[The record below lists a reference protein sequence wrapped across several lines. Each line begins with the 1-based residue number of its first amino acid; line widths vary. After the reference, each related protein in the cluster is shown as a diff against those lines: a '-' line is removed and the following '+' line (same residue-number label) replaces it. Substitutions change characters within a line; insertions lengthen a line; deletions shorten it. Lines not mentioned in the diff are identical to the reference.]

1 MTQTNAPDPSRRYML
16 VLLTALSAVTFMDR
30 QILAVLLQPI
40 KQEFGFT
47 DLQIGLITGLGFAI
61 TIGLLGIPMW
71 RLADRVERRS
81 LVAWCRGIGG
91 GIAALGA
98 LAAGSSGLTASR
110 AGAALGD
117 AGGGAASMS
126 MLADLYA
133 PHERSRVMSIFGMG
147 GSAGA
152 MLALLAGPVLAELW
166 GWRVTMAVVGLSSV
180 VLACVLRWTV
190 REPQRTLVGQ
200 GAKAATGSQ
209 PAHAKRTPAVVLIWR
224 EPVTRWLIIGAA
236 CALFANLSFGAWNTA
251 LLARRFEL
259 SLRDAGWISAGA
271 ALFSVGGALFSGWL
285 TDRMAQ
291 RDLRWQIGVPV
302 LALSISSVLGF
313 GYLLTGTEHFN
324 LSIALLLGYALFS
337 PWWASAT
344 YAALSLVVPSSRRAT
359 ASAMVL
365 MSGALLGNGL
375 GPIVAGLLSDYYN
388 GIRPGDGLRLA
399 MLTMSCFMV
408 PSIFAFVRAMA
419 HYPSAYRLAHA
430 PAV

>member
-1 MTQTNAPDPSRRYML
+1 ML

-40 KQEFGFT
+40 KQEFGFS

-61 TIGLLGIPMW
+61 TFGLLGIPMG

-98 LAAGSSGLTASR
+98 LATGSSGLTASR
-110 AGAALGD
+110 GGAALGD

-166 GWRVTMAVVGLSSV
+166 GWRVTMALVGLASV

-190 REPQRTLVGQ
+190 GEPQRSAAGQ
-200 GAKAATGSQ
+200 GGTKAASAAEAGSI
-209 PAHAKRTPAVVLIWR
+209 KKTTAVLQIWR
-224 EPVTRWLIIGAA
+224 EPVTRWLIVGAA

-251 LLARRFEL
+251 LLARRFDL

-271 ALFSVGGALFSGWL
+271 ALFAVSGALISGWL
-285 TDRMAQ
+285 TDKLAQ
-291 RDLRWQIGVPV
+291 RDQRWQIGVPV
-302 LALSISSVLGF
+302 VALSISTVFGL
-313 GYLLTGTEHFN
+313 GYLLTGTQQF
-324 LSIALLLGYALFS
+324 ALTMVLLMGYALFS
-337 PWWASAT
+337 PWWAAPT
-344 YAALSLVVPSSRRAT
+344 YAALSLIVPSSRRAT

-375 GPIVAGLLSDYYN
+375 GPIVAGLLSDFYN

-399 MLTMSCFMV
+399 LLTMGCFML
-408 PSIFAFVRAMA
+408 PSVFAFSRAMA
-419 HYPSAYRLAHA
+419 HYPQAYRLAHA

>member
-1 MTQTNAPDPSRRYML
+1 M
-16 VLLTALSAVTFMDR
+16 
-30 QILAVLLQPI
+30 
-40 KQEFGFT
+40 
-47 DLQIGLITGLGFAI
+47 
-61 TIGLLGIPMW
+61 
-71 RLADRVERRS
+71 ERRR
-81 LVAWCRGIGG
+81 LVAWGRGVGG

-98 LAAGSSGLTASR
+98 LAAGAGGLTASR
-110 AGAALGD
+110 AGAAVGD

-152 MLALLAGPVLAELW
+152 LLALLAGPVMADLW
-166 GWRVTMAVVGLSSV
+166 GWRSTMVLIGLASV

-190 REPQRTLVGQ
+190 QEPQRAVVGQ
-200 GAKAATGSQ
+200 GAAISSAGTGTHGKHTS
-209 PAHAKRTPAVVLIWR
+209 AVLLIWR

-251 LLARRFEL
+251 LLMRRFEL
-259 SLRDAGWISAGA
+259 SLRDAGWISASA
-271 ALFSVGGALFSGWL
+271 ALCSVVGALFSGWL

-302 LALSISSVLGF
+302 FSLMMSLVLGL
-313 GYLLTGTEHFN
+313 GYLLSGAEHF
-324 LSIALLLGYALFS
+324 LAGIALLLSYAFFS

-365 MSGALLGNGL
+365 MAGALLGNGL
-375 GPIVAGLLSDYYN
+375 GPITVGWLSDVYN
-388 GIRPGDGLRLA
+388 HYQPGDGLRLA
-399 MLTMSCFMV
+399 MLTMSCFML
-408 PSIFAFVRAMA
+408 PSAFAFFRAMG
-419 HYPSAYRLAHA
+419 HYPVAYRLAHA

>member
-1 MTQTNAPDPSRRYML
+1 ML

-40 KQEFGFT
+40 KQEFGFS

-61 TIGLLGIPMW
+61 TFGLLGIPMG
-71 RLADRVERRS
+71 RLADRAERRS
-81 LVAWCRGIGG
+81 LVAWCRGLGG
-91 GIAALGA
+91 AIAALGA
-98 LAAGSSGLTASR
+98 LASGSSGLTASR
-110 AGAALGD
+110 GGAALGD

-166 GWRVTMAVVGLSSV
+166 GWRVTMAVVGLASV

-190 REPQRTLVGQ
+190 EEPQRHAAGQ
-200 GAKAATGSQ
+200 GDKAAS
-209 PAHAKRTPAVVLIWR
+209 AADAASRKKTPAVLLIWR

-251 LLARRFEL
+251 LLARRFDL

-271 ALFSVGGALFSGWL
+271 ALFAVTGALISGWL

-291 RDLRWQIGVPV
+291 RDQRWQIGVPV
-302 LALSISSVLGF
+302 VALSISTVFGL
-313 GYLLTGTEHFN
+313 GYLLTGTHQFA
-324 LSIALLLGYALFS
+324 LSMVLLMGYALLS
-337 PWWASAT
+337 PWWAAPT

-375 GPIVAGLLSDYYN
+375 GPIVAGLLSDFYN

-399 MLTMSCFMV
+399 LLTMGCFML
-408 PSIFAFVRAMA
+408 PSVLAFSRAMA
-419 HYPSAYRLAHA
+419 HYPRAYRLAHA